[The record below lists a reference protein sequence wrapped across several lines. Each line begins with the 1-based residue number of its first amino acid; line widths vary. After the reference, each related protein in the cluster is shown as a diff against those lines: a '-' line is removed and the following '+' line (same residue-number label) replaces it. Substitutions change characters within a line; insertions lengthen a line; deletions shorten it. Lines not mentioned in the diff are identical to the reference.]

1 MAETDSEHRYT
12 LSEFSRIV
20 DLPIPTIHA
29 YERQRIIKAHSSEGS
44 RRIFTDADVDWVK
57 CLVHLKAAGMS
68 LQDIQEYVAWQDLG
82 DDTIPNRVSLL
93 ERTRDEFVRKNQRIL
108 QHLQV
113 VNDRIAWYEAK
124 ESGEPS
130 GNEPFAQYVKERGHT
145 E

>member
-1 MAETDSEHRYT
+1 MANTNSDHGYT

-29 YERQRIIKAHSSEGS
+29 YERQRIIKAHDSQSG
-44 RRIFTDADVDWVK
+44 RRVFTDEDVDWVK

-68 LQDIQEYVAWQDLG
+68 LKDIQEYVAWQDLG
-82 DDTIPNRVSLL
+82 DQTIPNRVSLL
-93 ERTRDEFVRKNQRIL
+93 ERTRDEFIKKNQRIL

-113 VNDRIAWYEAK
+113 VDDRIAWYQAK
-124 ESGEPS
+124 ESGES
-130 GNEPFAQYVKERGHT
+130 VGNEPFSQYVKDRGHT